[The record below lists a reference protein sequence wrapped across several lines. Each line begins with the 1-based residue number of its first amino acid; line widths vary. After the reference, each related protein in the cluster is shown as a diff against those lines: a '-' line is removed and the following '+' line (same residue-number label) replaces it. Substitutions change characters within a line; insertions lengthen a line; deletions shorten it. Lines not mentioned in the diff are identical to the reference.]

1 MAAGRFFM
9 VRGFVGSIGAL
20 ALLTVLSVGS
30 APAQTVLTGTV
41 QQVDEGSGVIVFD
54 DGRQVQ
60 TTNRTIVLVERP
72 VDRLAAVQPGTSVV
86 VIQPD
91 AASASPSFPPYWP
104 QSRPYGPNSL
114 QAP

>member
-1 MAAGRFFM
+1 M

-20 ALLTVLSVGS
+20 VLLAVMSVGS
-30 APAQTVLTGTV
+30 ARAQTVLTGTV
-41 QQVDEGSGVIVFD
+41 QGVDERSGVILLE

-60 TTNRTIVLVERP
+60 TTSRTIVLVQPP
-72 VDRLAAVQPGTSVV
+72 VTHLAAVQPGTSVV

-91 AASASPSFPPYWP
+91 APSASPSFTPDGPHV
-104 QSRPYGPNSL
+104 SPYGPSSL

>member
-1 MAAGRFFM
+1 M
-9 VRGFVGSIGAL
+9 VRGFFGSIGAL
-20 ALLTVLSVGS
+20 ALLALLSVGS
-30 APAQTVLTGTV
+30 ARAQEVLTGTV
-41 QQVDEGSGVIVFD
+41 QQVDERSGVILFD

-60 TTNRTIVLVERP
+60 TTGRTIVLVERP

-91 AASASPSFPPYWP
+91 APNASPSFSPNGP
-104 QSRPYGPNSL
+104 QLSPYGPNSL